1 MAEDAAE
8 ALAEGGAGAASCAA
22 GAAEDLELEE
32 GEEEEEEEEGR
43 SGCGESSESAWFHG
57 REVHQV
63 MFLAAATG
71 ATAPATPAA
80 TGPLAS
86 RTSRRLLTAR

>member
-1 MAEDAAE
+1 
-8 ALAEGGAGAASCAA
+8 
-22 GAAEDLELEE
+22 
-32 GEEEEEEEEGR
+32 
-43 SGCGESSESAWFHG
+43 
-57 REVHQV
+57 VHQV
-63 MFLAAATG
+63 MFLAAATD

>member
-1 MAEDAAE
+1 
-8 ALAEGGAGAASCAA
+8 
-22 GAAEDLELEE
+22 
-32 GEEEEEEEEGR
+32 
-43 SGCGESSESAWFHG
+43 
-57 REVHQV
+57 VHQV

>member
-8 ALAEGGAGAASCAA
+8 ALAEGGAGAAGRAA

-32 GEEEEEEEEGR
+32 GEEEEEEEGH

-63 MFLAAATG
+63 MFLAASTDATV
-71 ATAPATPAA
+71 PATPAA